1 MNIFNKLLTGMLAAM
16 VFCCL
21 PGCRKKPK
29 ASSEPQAYVTLG
41 QLQKRIF
48 QKQLPAKGIVHPID
62 FAVIS
67 ARTEGVLANM
77 NIVEGDYA
85 KAGDIL
91 FCLDRTNLESI
102 VAIQKDKIDILD
114 AILERA
120 RIKLETAELHFKQLE
135 RDYERERKLREAN
148 VNSQASFEAVET
160 SFRTAT
166 LDITDSKVEIA
177 KTEARL
183 QQARNN
189 LAIAQRNLENT
200 MCKAPYDCI
209 VTERYVEPHEYVKQG
224 QRIMKI
230 ENHDRLQVFCDID
243 ASHYDE
249 IAVGRTRAEIFS
261 KGQSVC
267 SGIVTYKASSI
278 EPEKQVFKL
287 KITVPKNTALISGSP
302 CDLKL
307 ILLEKEAWGLPAN
320 ALLPSQDNHLI
331 AFVAQEDG
339 TAKSVQITP
348 GIADGKFTEVNNAQE
363 LRNSAFIMSGLE
375 NLADGMSIG
384 IRQ

>member
-1 MNIFNKLLTGMLAAM
+1 MNIFSKALTGML
-16 VFCCL
+16 VTFTFCCL
-21 PGCRKKPK
+21 PGCRRQNQ
-29 ASSEPQAYVTLG
+29 ASPEPQAYVTLG

-48 QKQLPAKGIVHPID
+48 QKQLPAKGIVHPVD

-67 ARTEGVLANM
+67 AKTDGVLANM

-85 KAGDIL
+85 KAGDVL
-91 FCLDRTNLESI
+91 FCLDRTNLESM

-120 RIKLETAELHFKQLE
+120 KIKSETAELTFRQLE
-135 RDYERERKLREAN
+135 RDYERERKLRDAN
-148 VNSQASFEAVET
+148 VNSKATFEAAET
-160 SFRTAT
+160 SFRKAT

-177 KTEARL
+177 RAEARL

-189 LAIAQRNLENT
+189 LAIAQRNLDNT
-200 MCKAPYDCI
+200 MSVAPYDCVI
-209 VTERYVEPHEYVKQG
+209 AERYAEPHEYVKQG
-224 QRIMKI
+224 QRVLKI
-230 ENHDRLQVFCDID
+230 ENHDRLQVFCEVE

-249 IAVGRTRAEIFS
+249 IAVGRTRAEIFN

-278 EPEKQVFKL
+278 DPAKQIFKL
-287 KITVPKNTALISGSP
+287 KISVPKNTALVCGSP
-302 CDLKL
+302 CELKL
-307 ILLEKEAWGLPAN
+307 ILLEKEAWGIPAS
-320 ALLPSQDNHLI
+320 ALLASEDNRFI
-331 AFVAQEDG
+331 AFIAQEDG

-348 GIADGKFTEVNNAQE
+348 GIADGAFTEVANGQE
-363 LRNSAFIMSGLE
+363 LKNFAFIMSGLE
-375 NLADGMSIG
+375 NLTDGMSIG